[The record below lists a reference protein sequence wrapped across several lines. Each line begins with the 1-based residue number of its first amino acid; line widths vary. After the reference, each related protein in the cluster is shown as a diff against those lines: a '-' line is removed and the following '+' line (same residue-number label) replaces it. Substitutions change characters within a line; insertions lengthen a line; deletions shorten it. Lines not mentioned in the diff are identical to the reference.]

1 MSKPP
6 CLVGCSPAVAILAVL
21 LWAAPSE
28 AAAQSVLER
37 PPNLQGTWVGRSGTV
52 HFNFMHRF
60 VSSGPPARK
69 IIQTPTF
76 LLGASLP
83 HDLLV
88 GANYSTNSAV
98 VAQVPNEWEFF
109 ARYAALA
116 ESDGGPVDLAVQG
129 GYNQAALSW
138 DGQLALGKRLGA
150 VRLLGAGRFFSN
162 AFDAGDARFGL
173 AGGASVRLSEFAAI
187 AGDYGSLL
195 DRTESEGDPA
205 WSVGL
210 QLAIPYT
217 PHTFSIHAS
226 NTRSRTL
233 EGASIGEDDV
243 RYGFEFTVPL
253 TLSRYFGSDSDAAA
267 QPAPGEPGSG
277 GEAVTEVGMNNQL
290 RFLPDTVRIAA
301 GETIRWRNTSDV
313 LHTVTADPGLAAD
326 ASNVTLPQGA
336 STFDSGNIAPGEI
349 FEYTFSVPGTYQYI
363 CVPHELVGMIGW
375 VIVSES
381 KTDGDNGPDS

>member
-1 MSKPP
+1 MSNLPRMIRCVP
-6 CLVGCSPAVAILAVL
+6 ASLVLAALVSVT
-21 LWAAPSE
+21 PS
-28 AAAQSVLER
+28 AAAGQSVLDR
-37 PPNLQGTWVGRSGTV
+37 SPNLQGTWVGRSGTV

-98 VAQVPNEWEFF
+98 VAQIPNEWEFF
-109 ARYAALA
+109 ARYAALTEA
-116 ESDGGPVDLAVQG
+116 EGGPVDLAIQG

-138 DGQLALGKRLGA
+138 DGQLTVGKRFGA
-150 VRLLGAGRFFSN
+150 LRLLAAGRFFSN
-162 AFDAGDARFGL
+162 AFDAGEGRMAL
-173 AGGASVRLSEFAAI
+173 VGGASVRLSEFAAL
-187 AGDYGSLL
+187 AADFGSLL
-195 DRTESEGDPA
+195 DRTESEGDAA

-226 NTRSRTL
+226 NTRSTTL
-233 EGASIGEDDV
+233 EGASLGEDDV

-253 TLSRYFGSDSDAAA
+253 TLSRYFGSDSDDAPEA
-267 QPAPGEPGSG
+267 APGEPAGD
-277 GEAVTEVGMNNQL
+277 VTEVGMDNRLQ
-290 RFLPDTVRIAA
+290 FLPDTVRISA
-301 GETIRWRNTSDV
+301 GETVRWRNTSDL
-313 LHTVTADPGLAAD
+313 LHTVTADPARAAD
-326 ASNVTLPQGA
+326 ASNVSLPQGA
-336 STFDSGNIAPGEI
+336 STFDSGDIAPGET
-349 FEYTFSVPGTYQYI
+349 FQHTFSAPGTYQYI
-363 CVPHELVGMIGW
+363 CVPHELAGMIGW

-381 KTDGDNGPDS
+381 EMEDANGPDR